1 MNEDFCFKLIGK
13 MPSFDEVL
21 SIVKDFDEAK
31 WSLYKDRKNRGGIA
45 AEKSDTIPLLY
56 NSDPSSSLLIY
67 HEDFEVFG
75 KHLESVVEMCKY
87 FFGEVG
93 IKQAMLTRLSS
104 GSEIKRHK
112 DKGPITSRSHRIHV
126 PIITNTECVF
136 TVAEEQVHMN
146 QGQIWAIDNVGK
158 YHSVKNGGN
167 TDRVHLIIDVI

>member
-1 MNEDFCFKLIGK
+1 MNEDFCFKLMGE
-13 MPSFDEVL
+13 MPLFSEVL
-21 SIVKDFDEAK
+21 GIVMDFDEAK
-31 WSLYKDRKNRGGIA
+31 WNMYTDRKNRGGIA

-56 NSDPSSSLLIY
+56 NPDPSSQLLI
-67 HEDFEVFG
+67 HHGDFDSFS
-75 KHLESVVEMCKY
+75 KHLNSVVEICKH

-104 GSEIKRHK
+104 GSEIRKHK
-112 DKGPITSRSHRIHV
+112 DKGPITRKAHRIHV
-126 PIITNTECVF
+126 PIITNTECIF
-136 TVAEEQVHMN
+136 TVEKEKVHMG